1 MCHCAVSA
9 YETMI
14 FVFGNSL
21 SDLHTSTD
29 AEFFG
34 AVEFKTNLLSSNTSC
49 LNSIQHTHLHSD
61 AEAGLQY
68 VTIHSKTQS
77 MYNQKA
83 KEIEGIL
90 CA

>member
-9 YETMI
+9 YETII
-14 FVFGNSL
+14 FVFGSSL
-21 SDLHTSTD
+21 SDLQTSID

-34 AVEFKTNLLSSNTSC
+34 AVEFITSLLSSSTSC
-49 LNSIQHTHLHSD
+49 LNSIQHTHLQSD

-77 MYNQKA
+77 IYNQKEN
-83 KEIEGIL
+83 EIEGIL
-90 CA
+90 WA